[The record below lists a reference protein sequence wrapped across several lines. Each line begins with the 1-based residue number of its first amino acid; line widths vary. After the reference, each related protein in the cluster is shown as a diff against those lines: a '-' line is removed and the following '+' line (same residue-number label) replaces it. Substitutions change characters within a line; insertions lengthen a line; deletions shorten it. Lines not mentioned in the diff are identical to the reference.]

1 MSIPLEDNFA
11 DVIGKAQRGLHISD
25 SELAEKSGVSP
36 AALKDLR
43 DGNFDEGAARKIA
56 PLLGLNADALA
67 DMGLKRWMPRPVELE
82 GLAAYNTPF
91 NDMTV
96 NSYLIWDAASREAVA
111 FDTGSDCS
119 GMLDTL
125 RARGLKLKFILL
137 THTHGDHVYELD
149 RLREKTAAPA
159 FVSNRESIGGA
170 EQFEAG
176 KVFEAGKLRIETRQ
190 TWGHSRG
197 GITYVIR
204 GLAKP
209 VAVVGDALFASS
221 MGGGMVSYADALRT
235 NREEIF
241 TLPDETVI
249 CPGHGPM
256 TTLAEEKQ
264 HNPFYA

>member
-1 MSIPLEDNFA
+1 MPIPLEDNFA

-25 SELAEKSGVSP
+25 SELAEQSGISS
-36 AALKDLR
+36 ASLKELR
-43 DGNFDEGAARKIA
+43 GGEFNEAVARKIA
-56 PLLGLNADALA
+56 PLLGLNAEALV
-67 DMGLKRWMPRPVELE
+67 DMALKRWLPRPVEMD
-82 GLAAYNTPF
+82 GLAGYNTPF

-96 NSYLIWDAASREAVA
+96 NSYLVWDAKGGEAVA

-119 GMLDTL
+119 GMLETL
-125 RARGLKLKFILL
+125 RVRGLKLKLILL
-137 THTHGDHVYELD
+137 THTHGDHVYDLD
-149 RLREKTAAPA
+149 LLQEKTRAPA
-159 FVSNRESIGGA
+159 FVSDHEPIDGA
-170 EQFEAG
+170 ESFETG
-176 KVFEAGKLRIETRQ
+176 KVFMAGSLRMETRW

-197 GITYVIR
+197 GITYVVR

-241 TLPDETVI
+241 TLPDETII

-256 TTLAEEKQ
+256 TTVAEEKK
-264 HNPFYA
+264 HNPFFA